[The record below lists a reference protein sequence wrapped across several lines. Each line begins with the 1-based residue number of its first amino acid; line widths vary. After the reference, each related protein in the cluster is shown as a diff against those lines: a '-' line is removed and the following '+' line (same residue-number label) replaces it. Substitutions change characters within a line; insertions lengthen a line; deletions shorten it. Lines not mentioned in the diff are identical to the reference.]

1 MTKRNAQ
8 TPTEQFI
15 QSNSK
20 WVRVIA
26 GPGTGKSFCLK
37 KRLEHLVNH
46 EGIQPE
52 KILVLTFTSVAA
64 QDLKQDIQALHLG
77 NIEVSTLHSLAL
89 KLLAREKGDVR
100 LMLDFEVNTMLRDLE
115 PEIGK
120 YRKKEAM
127 LKQYASKGGH
137 TARTDEEKKFEVSL
151 NNWLKQHRG
160 FILDDLI
167 PHMCRYLGNN
177 KAARKRLSYDRV
189 LVDEYQDLN
198 PSEQEFVELLT
209 ARRGKLTVIGDDDQ
223 SIYEFKGAS
232 PDGLREFAAKHPGCE
247 DIRFTECRRCPY
259 SVVEMANRL
268 IDNNKNRIEKEFT
281 AFPDNQAGSYELI
294 TCLTAEEEIDKLCE
308 KIQNESVNLSLGQII
323 VLTPTKIRGR
333 KLYDALQKA
342 NVPAAL
348 CFRNAIFDSAVV
360 RESFSLLTLA
370 AYPDDLISWR
380 YLLGGEKGARLATSY
395 RHIRDYAK
403 KEKCGILE
411 VLEECGSGK
420 LKIPYTYVLVKWYKE
435 IKAQLEPI
443 KEDPKELLQLLGPGE
458 VQYAEVLARAI
469 KAEQNSGGFPGI
481 RRAVLD
487 AVFSLEASAASDR
500 VRIMSLHAAKG
511 LSAGMVII
519 MSAVEDL
526 IPLEGKGSVEEQRR
540 LFYVAIT
547 RCKGSA
553 TGKYPGKLVVSA
565 FTSSEDGNKEYSLTR
580 FVREMGL

>member
-1 MTKRNAQ
+1 MTKRNAK

-89 KLLAREKGDVR
+89 KLLVREKRDIR

-120 YRKKEAM
+120 YRKKDAM

-167 PHMCRYLGNN
+167 PHMCRYLDNN
-177 KAARKRLSYDRV
+177 NAARKRLSYDRV

-198 PSEQEFVELLT
+198 PNEQKFVELLT
-209 ARRGKLTVIGDDDQ
+209 AGRGKLTVIGDDDQ

-232 PDGLREFAAKHPGCE
+232 PDGIREFAAKHPGCE
-247 DIRFTECRRCPY
+247 DIRFMECRRCPS
-259 SVVEMANRL
+259 SVVKMANRL
-268 IDNNKNRIEKEFT
+268 IENNKNRIEKEFT
-281 AFPDNQAGSYELI
+281 AFPNNQEGYYELI
-294 TCLTAEEEIDKLCE
+294 TCLTPEEEIDKLCK
-308 KIQNESVNLSLGQII
+308 KIQNESGNLRLGEIV
-323 VLTPTKIRGR
+323 VLTPTKARGR
-333 KLYDALQKA
+333 KLYDALQKV
-342 NVPAAL
+342 NVPAEL
-348 CFRNAIFDSAVV
+348 CFRSAMFDSKTI
-360 RESFSLLTLA
+360 RENISLLSLA

-380 YLLGGEKGARLATSY
+380 YLLGGEKGTRHATSY
-395 RHIRDYAK
+395 RYIRNYAK

-411 VLEECGSGK
+411 VLEGCDSGK
-420 LKIPYTYVLVKWYKE
+420 LKIPYTYALAKRYKE

-443 KEDPKELLQLLGPGE
+443 KENPKELLNQLGSGE
-458 VQYAEVLARAI
+458 RQYAEILDKAI
-469 KAEQNSGGFPGI
+469 AAEWSSGGFPGI
-481 RRAVLD
+481 RRALLD
-487 AVFSLEASAASDR
+487 EVFSPEAYAMSDR